1 MFLTQLY
8 ERRMKYVKSED
19 EGKKFAEIDDSY
31 MTEESSFESDNVV
44 HRHKHQWRSN
54 GKMV

>member
-1 MFLTQLY
+1 MQLY

-31 MTEESSFESDNVV
+31 MTEESSSESDNIVN
-44 HRHKHQWRSN
+44 RHKHKW
-54 GKMV
+54 